1 MKFGTKSE
9 TLTRLAKVVKSASI
23 LPQYSFTVN
32 KWKNNKKKILYEVL
46 KNKWSKDVLL
56 VRSSAV
62 TEDGLEGSSA
72 GKYVS
77 VKDVK
82 GEKQIE
88 AAIEKVCKSFDDRNG
103 KNQIFIQPQLRNI
116 KLSGVAFSKD
126 VQTGAPYIVI
136 NYDDE
141 SGSTDSV
148 TSGKT
153 NKLKTFYFYRHEKN
167 TLKGYLKKVIS
178 LVYELEFLFKSELL
192 DIEFAITKN
201 GELYLFQVRPLAVV
215 CDPLVDKEKHIAA
228 LHNLSQKIKR
238 ANKPQ
243 PNILGSKAV
252 YGVMPDWNP
261 AEIIGIRPRPLA
273 LSLYKE
279 LITDNVWAYQRDN
292 YGYRNLRSFPL
303 LQSFYGIPYVDV
315 RVDFNSFIPCD
326 IENELA
332 EKLVNYYL
340 NTLIETPIYHDK
352 VEFEI
357 VYSCYTFDLAYKL
370 YKLAKFGFSRDE
382 CEKISTSLRNLT
394 NKIIHDEH
402 GYWKQDLD
410 KVSVLERRHQ
420 AIYNSDL
427 DLVSKIYWLIE
438 DCKRY
443 GTLPFSGLARA
454 AFIAVQLLHSLVKLN
469 IITLDE
475 HETFMQS
482 LETVSSKM
490 TRDFCELERD
500 EFLKK
505 YGHLRP
511 GTYDILS
518 PRYDEEPNK
527 YFDWKKRKR
536 ISIIQPTKF
545 KLTLKQKKQIDYL
558 LKEHKIDCTSEGLFN
573 FIKSAIEGREYAK
586 FIFTKSLSDA
596 INLFKELGK
605 KYNVSSEDLSYSD
618 ISCISKLYSSCM
630 DVHSLL
636 HDSIL
641 EGKEQYKLTSQI
653 ILPPVIYDE
662 KEVFSFHIPDTE
674 PNFITMKKVI
684 GDKVLHTDGKEKM
697 PGNVLFIPSA
707 DPGYDWIFSHNIA
720 AFITMYGG
728 ANSHMA
734 IRAAELGIP
743 AAIGVG
749 ERIYN
754 RLSISKKVEIDCANK
769 QLTVIQQ

>member
-1 MKFGTKSE
+1 VDFWKT
-9 TLTRLAKVVKSASI
+9 
-23 LPQYSFTVN
+23 N
-32 KWKNNKKKILYEVL
+32 KARVLNEIL
-46 KNKWSKDVLL
+46 KNKWSEDTLI
-56 VRSSAV
+56 VRSSAIN
-62 TEDGLEGSSA
+62 EDTSEDSNA

-77 VKDVK
+77 VKEVR
-82 GEKQIE
+82 GTEQLE
-88 AAIEKVCKSFDDRNG
+88 TAIEKVYKSFEDGSDD
-103 KNQIFIQPQLRNI
+103 NQIFVQPQLENI

-153 NKLKTFYFYRHEKN
+153 NKLKTFYLYRYEKIN
-167 TLKGYLKKVIS
+167 LTGDIKKIVS
-178 LVYELEFLFKSELL
+178 LVYELESIFKSEFI
-192 DIEFAITKN
+192 DVEFAITKN
-201 GELYLFQVRPLAVV
+201 NELYLFQVRPLVV
-215 CDPLVDKEKHIAA
+215 ACNPFVDKNEHIAA
-228 LHNLSQKIKR
+228 LQNLAWKIKN

-243 PNILGSKAV
+243 PNILGSEVV

-315 RVDFNSFIPCD
+315 RVDFNSFIPSD
-326 IENELA
+326 IDDELA

-340 NTLIETPIYHDK
+340 DKLIKTPTFHDK

-370 YKLAKFGFSRDE
+370 HELSKLGFSKHD
-382 CEKISTSLRNLT
+382 CEQISASLRNLT
-394 NKIIHDEH
+394 NKIIHDEY

-410 KVSVLERRHQ
+410 KVSVLEKRHQ
-420 AIYNSDL
+420 AIYSSDV

-454 AFIAVQLLHSLVKLN
+454 AFIAVQLLHSLIKLK
-469 IITLDE
+469 ILTLDE
-475 HETFMQS
+475 YETFMQS

-490 TRDFCELERD
+490 TRDFCELNHN

-518 PRYDEEPNK
+518 SRYDEEPDK
-527 YFDWKKRKR
+527 YFDWAKRKKV
-536 ISIIQPTKF
+536 SILQSAKF

-558 LKEHKIDCTSEGLFN
+558 LKEHRVDCTAIGLFN

-586 FIFTKSLSDA
+586 FVFTKSLSDA
-596 INLFKELGK
+596 ISLLKELGK
-605 KYNVSSEDLSYSD
+605 KCTITPEDLSYCD
-618 ISCISKLYSSCM
+618 INCISKLYSSCM
-630 DVHSLL
+630 DVDSLL
-636 HDSIL
+636 KDSIVK
-641 EGKEQYKLTSQI
+641 GREQYQFTSQI
-653 ILPPVIYDE
+653 ILPPVICNE
-662 KEVFSFHIPDTE
+662 KGVFAFYMPDSE
-674 PNFITMKKVI
+674 PNFITMKKAS
-684 GDKVLHTDGKEKM
+684 GGKVFHTDSKEEM
-697 PGNVLFIPSA
+697 PGNVLFIPNA
-707 DPGYDWIFSHNIA
+707 DPGYDWIFSHDIA

-749 ERIYN
+749 EGIYN
-754 RLSISKKVEIDCANK
+754 RLSVSKKVEIDCANK
-769 QLTVIQQ
+769 QLTIIQQ